1 MCANIS
7 RLLRFASRL
16 ARSIAKLLRWL
27 CTFVPEL
34 DVVLSKLPLGGLPE
48 GRLKD
53 ISPTITVQGEMWMI

>member
-1 MCANIS
+1 MFVIVNIS

-27 CTFVPEL
+27 CAFVPEL
-34 DVVLSKLPLGGLPE
+34 EVVLSKLPFGGLPE

-53 ISPTITVQGEMWMI
+53 ISPAMIAQI